1 MTMKRCSKFLA
12 WVLTLI
18 MVFGMMPVA
27 VLAEGEDNGNDG
39 ASATTTTTL
48 SLTVPGDTLGISG
61 KSGVLTVGVGG
72 KYTAVINAKHNDYR
86 RKAKDVTVIDGA
98 VFCRSGQEPS
108 IWTIEKTPD
117 AGDGYYYLKNG
128 SEYLTLTKDKG
139 VVMTSTPTAVLVS
152 VENGKLKFKSP
163 EIDKWLTLR
172 DNKASSGISCDTNM
186 GETHFE
192 LLPLEISDKVIAEF
206 NCNGAP
212 GTVDPIEKNI
222 GDVITLPNYEGDYIG
237 KELVGWKCSTNNKI
251 YNIGDKF
258 TLPDVLDVKFTAQ
271 WQNRGKITFDAN
283 GGSEEAPAAIT
294 IKNDAASITLPDYSG
309 TKEGYKFIGWS
320 RNGKMFATTSNNPS
334 EVYRAGTEYTDLKNS
349 HTLYAVW
356 SGSNEL
362 PVEFG
367 IRKDGKIPKEPGNYD
382 SSSYS
387 AHVKTVQKVGE
398 WRWVV
403 DTSTNRA
410 LVGNH
415 LVNDVTRNLEKLPTD
430 EELKTIIPSYDP
442 ESQYVLWYV
451 MKWYEETD
459 SNRGKVFVHVDGVIL
474 DRNMY
479 TVTYDNN
486 TIEKVKVPLGY
497 QVETG
502 TTIVVG
508 AEKNRTVAS
517 DPVRNGYNF
526 VGWNTQADGQ
536 GTSYNT
542 GDTITVDS
550 SITLHAIWSK
560 GALKITVK
568 NTDEKGNSLE
578 GASFEL
584 KKGATKITAL
594 SSNGACDTLENETVY
609 SLTETTA
616 PTGYTKISEKFY
628 FKVAADAEG
637 KLALRICDA
646 TGKTVETPEWL
657 TISDATVN
665 NGITQITIAVEDLL
679 TKYKVAYDL
688 EQTPMNIEVPTP
700 ELYEKDGTVTLAD
713 AADPD
718 GYVFSGW
725 MINGQKI
732 NGSSFKMPETDI
744 VLKGIYY
751 GPISIDIESDW
762 QDGTVGYEGAII
774 TLTAVLHDADD
785 LDCTIQW
792 QYLADGEWVN
802 WKEPTLNRK
811 TSYELTKET
820 SGRIWRV
827 IVTDAKPHQD

>member
-61 KSGVLTVGVGG
+61 KSGVLTVCVGG
-72 KYTAVINAKHNDYR
+72 KYTAVINAKYNDYR
-86 RKAKDVTVIDGA
+86 REAKDVTVIDGA

-163 EIDKWLTLR
+163 ETDKWLTLR
-172 DNKASSGISCDTNM
+172 DNKASSGISCDTNK

-237 KELVGWKCSTNNKI
+237 KELVGWKSSSDNKT
-251 YNIGDKF
+251 YNIGDVF
-258 TLPDVLDVKFTAQ
+258 TLPDKMSVTFTAV
-271 WQNRGKITFDAN
+271 WQGRKTVTFDAN
-283 GGSEEAPAAIT
+283 GGDLEAPSAIT
-294 IKNDAASITLPDYSG
+294 IKKGVTSVTLPDYSG
-309 TKEGYKFIGWS
+309 TKDDYKFLGWS
-320 RNGKMFATTSNNPS
+320 TTADPYATVNKLPRDI
-334 EVYRAGTEYTDLKNS
+334 YRPGEEYPVQDTISSK
-349 HTLYAVW
+349 LYAQW
-356 SGSNEL
+356 SYLGEND
-362 PVEFG
+362 VRFG
-367 IRKDGKIPKEPGNYD
+367 IRLDAKIPKEPGDYET
-382 SSSYS
+382 SSYS
-387 AHVKTVQKVGE
+387 KLKVNTYQTVEEQ
-398 WRWVV
+398 RWVV
-403 DTSTNRA
+403 DTTASGTIS
-410 LVGNH
+410 GNH
-415 LVNDVTRNLEKLPTD
+415 LVNDVTRNLSYLPTD
-430 EELKTIIPSYDP
+430 EELKAIYPTFDP
-442 ESQYVLWYV
+442 ETQYVHWYV
-451 MKWYEETD
+451 MKWTER
-459 SNRGKVFVHVDGVIL
+459 NGWVHVDGVIL
-474 DRNMY
+474 NRSQM
-479 TVTYDNN
+479 TVSYDNN
-486 TIEKVKVPLGY
+486 ATEKVNVPLGY

-508 AEKNRTVAS
+508 AKKGSTTAT

-526 VGWNTQADGQ
+526 VGWNTKADGQ
-536 GTSYNT
+536 GPSYNT

-550 SITLHAIWSK
+550 SITLYAIWSK
-560 GALKITVK
+560 GAMKVTVK

-584 KKGATKITAL
+584 KKGATKLTAL

-609 SLTETTA
+609 SLAETTA
-616 PTGYTKISEKFY
+616 PTGHTKISEKFF
-628 FKVAADAEG
+628 FKVAVDTEG

-646 TGKTVETPEWL
+646 TGKAVEAPEWL

-665 NGITQITIAVEDLL
+665 NGITQITITVEDLL

-688 EQTPMNIEVPTP
+688 EQTPTDIEVPTP

-713 AADPD
+713 VADPD

-732 NGSSFKMPETDI
+732 NGSSFKMPEADI